1 MTLNSSEQYEYCPR
15 CDANL
20 TLQKG
25 YKNTLPYWV
34 CKGCGEMLINPDVD
48 AANEVAWIGDRCG
61 AMLNIQD
68 GFADQKDKWA
78 CTECG
83 FVNDID
89 EKNLYDTEESYIA
102 DLMNPYKGLSDE
114 QVLHLTSYREL
125 ARVGDRGDILLVERP
140 DTGEVFIKK
149 YLTTYDKSIYE
160 YLKEHPVA
168 HMPHILY
175 VAEGSNCLIVLEEY
189 IKGKTLAE
197 LIREDEITVDMAL
210 SIARKTC
217 AILKEI
223 HNLPKPIVHRDI
235 KPSNIIVTESQ
246 EVYLLDMNAAK
257 WYKPDANDDTSY
269 LGTRFFAAPE
279 QVGYGLKASSA
290 KSDIYALGVLMNVML
305 TGDLPKQIQ
314 APEPYWSVIEK
325 CISLE
330 ADARYNAKELSDVLE
345 KISRGGKDNA

>member
-1 MTLNSSEQYEYCPR
+1 MNHDNSEQYEYCPR

-25 YKNTLPYWV
+25 YTNTLPYWV

-48 AANEVAWIGDRCG
+48 AEDDIAWICDQCG

-68 GFADQKDKWA
+68 GFAGNDGKWT

-83 FVNDID
+83 FVNNID
-89 EKNLYDTEESYIA
+89 EKNLYDSEESYIA
-102 DLMNPYKGLSDE
+102 DLMNPYKGLTDDE
-114 QVLHLTSYREL
+114 VLHITSFREL
-125 ARVGDRGDILLVERP
+125 TRVGDRGDILLVEDP
-140 DTGEVFIKK
+140 DSGERFIKK
-149 YLTTYDKSIYE
+149 YLTTYDRSIYE
-160 YLKEHPVA
+160 YLKEHPVM
-168 HMPHILY
+168 HMPRVLY
-175 VAEGSNCLIVLEEY
+175 LAEGSNCLIVLEEY
-189 IKGKTLAE
+189 IEGRTLTE
-197 LIREDEITVDMAL
+197 IICEDETTEDMAL
-210 SIARKTC
+210 TVARKTC
-217 AILKEI
+217 AILNDI

-235 KPSNIIVTESQ
+235 KPANIIVNEEQ

-269 LGTRFFAAPE
+269 LGTRLFAAPE

-290 KSDIYALGVLMNVML
+290 KSDIYALGVLLNVML
-305 TGDLPKQIQ
+305 TGDVPKQKQ
-314 APEPYWSVIEK
+314 APQPWWQVIEK

>member
-1 MTLNSSEQYEYCPR
+1 MSLNSSEQYEYCPR

-25 YKNTLPYWV
+25 YKNTLSYWI

-48 AANEVAWIGDRCG
+48 AADDIAWICDQCG

-68 GFADQKDKWA
+68 SFADNCGKWT

-102 DLMNPYKGLSDE
+102 DLMNPYKGIPDEAVLYLSMF
-114 QVLHLTSYREL
+114 REL
-125 ARVGDRGDILLVERP
+125 TRVGDRGDILLVERP

-197 LIREDEITVDMAL
+197 LIRDDEITENLAL
-210 SIARKTC
+210 SIVRKTC

-257 WYKPDANDDTSY
+257 WYKPDANDDTNY
-269 LGTRFFAAPE
+269 LGTRLFAAPE

-305 TGDLPKQIQ
+305 TGDVPKQSP

-325 CISLE
+325 CIRLE
-330 ADARYNAKELSDVLE
+330 ADARYNAKELLDVLE
-345 KISRGGKDNA
+345 KICRGGKDNA